1 MCGAGVSLTRAVG
14 RVDDAEGPVA
24 TRRTQS
30 TALDASDG
38 DADGSQ
44 CRPRWKSYSG
54 SVRHS
59 CTPVNTTTT
68 IMNACRISFG
78 FRRRTVAASN
88 SSGGGA
94 NLGHNRDSRPY
105 VYCLSTFIFGV
116 EAE

>member
-44 CRPRWKSYSG
+44 C
-54 SVRHS
+54 
-59 CTPVNTTTT
+59 
-68 IMNACRISFG
+68 
-78 FRRRTVAASN
+78 
-88 SSGGGA
+88 
-94 NLGHNRDSRPY
+94 
-105 VYCLSTFIFGV
+105 
-116 EAE
+116 